1 MKTEFGRS
9 RYFQN
14 IEHSKEGLA
23 AYVYCFNH
31 KRIHSALNYKTP
43 VEAR

>member
-1 MKTEFGRS
+1 MRS
-9 RYFQN
+9 RRFQN
-14 IEHSKEGLA
+14 IEHLKAELE
-23 AYVYCFNH
+23 AYVYWFNH